1 MKKIRVLALILGF
14 IGLLLISCF
23 IYYQY
28 NISPTDKSSKANIEV
43 VIPEGMSTT
52 DIAKTLYDKGLI
64 KNEFFFKV
72 YLKLNKVSSLKAS
85 TYLLTK
91 SMSMKEIVI
100 ELENGNTNDN
110 VIKLTFK
117 EGENI
122 KDYAN
127 MISKKTNITSE
138 EFISTIKDTT
148 FLTKLIDDYW
158 FLTDSI
164 LNENIYYPLEGYLA
178 PDTYNFDVNADVKAI
193 FEKMLDQ
200 TDKILTD
207 LKPSLGKSGLKV
219 HEVLTLASMAESE
232 GVSLE
237 DRKNIVGVFMNRIKN
252 NMALGSDV
260 TTYYASKIE
269 LGERDL
275 YMSEINSDNPYNT
288 RSAKNAGKLPVG
300 PICNPSKS
308 AIEATINYTQND
320 YLYFVADKNMKV
332 YFTKTDAEHNKK
344 IQELKNQGLWFEY

>member
-164 LNENIYYPLEGYLA
+164 LNENIYYPLEGYLF
-178 PDTYNFDVNADVKAI
+178 PDTYEFSKDNLNSEIIIRKLLDEEERKLAVYKDVL
-193 FEKMLDQ
+193 EKSD
-200 TDKILTD
+200 IH
-207 LKPSLGKSGLKV
+207 SII
-219 HEVLTLASMAESE
+219 TLASIAELE
-232 GVSLE
+232 CVKDE
-237 DRKNIVGVFMNRIKN
+237 DRKTIISVFNNRLAKGMN
-252 NMALGSDV
+252 LGSDV
-260 TTYYASKIE
+260 TTYYAFDEEMSS
-269 LGERDL
+269 DL
-275 YMSEINSDNPYNT
+275 TSEMFNTYNPYNT
-288 RSAKNAGKLPVG
+288 RSSKMAGRLPVG
-300 PICNPSKS
+300 PICNPSLS
-308 AIEATINYTQND
+308 SIDAAINPNSSD
-320 YLYFVADKNMKV
+320 YLYFVADKNRNV
-332 YFTKTDAEHNKK
+332 YFTKSATEHEEKV
-344 IQELKNQGLWFEY
+344 QELKENGDWIW

>member
-52 DIAKTLYDKGLI
+52 NIAKTLYDKGLI

-85 TYLLTK
+85 TYILTK

-148 FLTKLIDDYW
+148 FLTKLINDYW

-164 LNENIYYPLEGYLA
+164 LNENIYYPLEGYLF
-178 PDTYNFDVNADVKAI
+178 PDTYEFSKDNLNSEIIIRKLLDEEERKLAVYKDVL
-193 FEKMLDQ
+193 EKSD
-200 TDKILTD
+200 IH
-207 LKPSLGKSGLKV
+207 SII
-219 HEVLTLASMAESE
+219 TLASIAELE
-232 GVSLE
+232 GVKDE
-237 DRKNIVGVFMNRIKN
+237 DRKTIISVFNNRLAKGMN
-252 NMALGSDV
+252 LGSDV
-260 TTYYASKIE
+260 TTYYAFDEEMSS
-269 LGERDL
+269 DL
-275 YMSEINSDNPYNT
+275 TSEMFNTYNPYNT
-288 RSAKNAGKLPVG
+288 RSSKMAGRLPVG
-300 PICNPSKS
+300 PICNPSLS
-308 AIEATINYTQND
+308 SIDAAINPNSSD
-320 YLYFVADKNMKV
+320 YLYFVADKNRNV
-332 YFTKTDAEHNKK
+332 YFTKSATEHEEKV
-344 IQELKNQGLWFEY
+344 QELKENGDWIW

>member
-164 LNENIYYPLEGYLA
+164 LNENIYYPLEGYLF
-178 PDTYNFDVNADVKAI
+178 PDTYEFSKDNLNSEIIIRKLLDEEERKLAVYKDVL
-193 FEKMLDQ
+193 EKSD
-200 TDKILTD
+200 IH
-207 LKPSLGKSGLKV
+207 SII
-219 HEVLTLASMAESE
+219 TLASIAELE
-232 GVSLE
+232 GVKDE
-237 DRKNIVGVFMNRIKN
+237 DRKTIISVFNNRLAKGMN
-252 NMALGSDV
+252 LGSDV
-260 TTYYASKIE
+260 TTYYAFDEEMSS
-269 LGERDL
+269 DL
-275 YMSEINSDNPYNT
+275 TSEMFNTYNPYNT
-288 RSAKNAGKLPVG
+288 RSSKMAGRLPVG
-300 PICNPSKS
+300 PICNPSLS
-308 AIEATINYTQND
+308 SIDAAINPNSSN
-320 YLYFVADKNMKV
+320 YLYFVADKNRNV
-332 YFTKTDAEHNKK
+332 YFTKSATEHEEKV
-344 IQELKNQGLWFEY
+344 QELKENGDWIW

>member
-164 LNENIYYPLEGYLA
+164 LNENIYYPLEGYLF
-178 PDTYNFDVNADVKAI
+178 PDTYEFSKDNLKSEIIIRKLLDEEERKLAVYKDVL
-193 FEKMLDQ
+193 EKSD
-200 TDKILTD
+200 IH
-207 LKPSLGKSGLKV
+207 SII
-219 HEVLTLASMAESE
+219 TLASIAELE
-232 GVSLE
+232 GVKDE
-237 DRKNIVGVFMNRIKN
+237 DRKTIISVFNNRLAKGMN
-252 NMALGSDV
+252 LGSDV
-260 TTYYASKIE
+260 TTYYAFDEEMSS
-269 LGERDL
+269 DL
-275 YMSEINSDNPYNT
+275 TSEMFNTYNPYNT
-288 RSAKNAGKLPVG
+288 RSSKMAGRLPVG
-300 PICNPSKS
+300 PICNPSLS
-308 AIEATINYTQND
+308 SIDAAINPNSSN
-320 YLYFVADKNMKV
+320 YLYFVADKNRNV
-332 YFTKTDAEHNKK
+332 YFTKSATEHEEKV
-344 IQELKNQGLWFEY
+344 QELKENGDWIW